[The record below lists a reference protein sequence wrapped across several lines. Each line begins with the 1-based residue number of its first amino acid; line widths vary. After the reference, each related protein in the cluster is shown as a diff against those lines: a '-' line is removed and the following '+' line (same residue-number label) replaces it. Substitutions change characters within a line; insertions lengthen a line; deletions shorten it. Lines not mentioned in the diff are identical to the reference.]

1 MFPRMQFIGAAPTVD
16 QEPWGKAFSA
26 SVVGHGA
33 LVLFFLMFSH
43 SKPPEFQTILTEVN
57 FMEREPALE
66 VREIAGG
73 GQAESGGGSILGAPG
88 QVAQGASHPEMS
100 NVVPYS
106 SPAGTPDGNV
116 VTAEPMSG
124 PIVALGEIGMIGQ
137 RKGSLA
143 PLAGRTEGDASAPA
157 LKTLPT
163 GSVKSGPSQPIALG
177 TQDIGEI
184 RKKDGAL
191 GVPLLKSGLAG
202 GSGTG
207 EGKLKGLAGFGTEN
221 RKATL
226 ENLKPNPL
234 EKDSWGNKNGPFSM
248 EGPLKYRK
256 ILKLELPPYP
266 RWAEEKGIEPVV
278 SYRIWVDPKG
288 RVKETMYLE
297 RASGYNELDG
307 LVRESLRRF
316 VFVTIPNDQ
325 PQEDEWGVATFRF
338 TFRKK

>member
-1 MFPRMQFIGAAPTVD
+1 MFPRMQFAFSGPVVD

-26 SVVGHGA
+26 SMAGHAA
-33 LVLFFLMFSH
+33 LVILFLMFSH

-57 FMEREPALE
+57 FMEREPAPE
-66 VREIAGG
+66 VREIARGG
-73 GQAESGGGSILGAPG
+73 GESGGGSILGAPG
-88 QVAQGASHPEMS
+88 QVSQGASHPEMT

-106 SPAGTPDGNV
+106 SPTGTPNGNV

-124 PIVALGEIGMIGQ
+124 PIVALGEIGMIGSK
-137 RKGSLA
+137 RGSLA
-143 PLAGRTEGDASAPA
+143 PLAGRTEGDASAPS

-184 RKKDGAL
+184 RKKEGAF
-191 GVPLLKSGLAG
+191 GVPLLKAGLAG
-202 GSGTG
+202 GAGTG
-207 EGKLKGLAGFGTEN
+207 EGKLKALAGLNTEG

-278 SYRIWVDPKG
+278 SYRIWVDPRG

-316 VFVTIPNDQ
+316 IFVTLPSDQ

-338 TFRKK
+338 TFRKQ